1 MSFKAPWPS
10 MPGSIQVILTL
21 KTFNQLPKQNARA
34 QPLRPPPPTTLYKGQ
49 AARIQALLTVH

>member
-34 QPLRPPPPTTLYKGQ
+34 QHLPPTPFKGQ

>member
-1 MSFKAPWPS
+1 MSFKVPWPS

-34 QPLRPPPPTTLYKGQ
+34 QPLRPPPATLYKGQ

>member
-34 QPLRPPPPTTLYKGQ
+34 QPLRPPHLTLYKGQ

>member
-1 MSFKAPWPS
+1 MSFKTPWPS

-34 QPLRPPPPTTLYKGQ
+34 QPLPPPPPTPYKGQ